1 MIREV
6 LVHSPKSWIVKGEEV
21 DVCRGR
27 VVACDEL
34 FVFKVS
40 VCCRDAVKHGLVL
53 DALFCTKVLDQP
65 SNRLARDGPIVQYM
79 AASVQN
85 VRVLLS

>member
-6 LVHSPKSWIVKGEEV
+6 LVHSPKSRVVEGEEV

-27 VVACDEL
+27 VVACDEPW
-34 FVFKVS
+34 VFEVS
-40 VCCRDAVKHGLVL
+40 VGCRDAVKHGLVL
-53 DALFCTKVLDQP
+53 NALLRTEVLDQP
-65 SNRLARDGPIVQYM
+65 SNRLARYGPIFQYV

-85 VRVLLS
+85 VRGLLS